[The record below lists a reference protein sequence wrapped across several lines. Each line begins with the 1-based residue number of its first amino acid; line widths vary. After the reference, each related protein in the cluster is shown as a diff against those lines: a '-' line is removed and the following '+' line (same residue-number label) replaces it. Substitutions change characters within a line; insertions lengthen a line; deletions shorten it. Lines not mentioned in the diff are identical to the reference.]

1 MSSAATATT
10 SPVSTS
16 AESSKHDALH
26 DGFRSTFG
34 NFHKGADKSYHKMTL
49 GTKKVFASKAFSSLK
64 PQ

>member
-1 MSSAATATT
+1 MSSAATTTAT
-10 SPVSTS
+10 VST
-16 AESSKHDALH
+16 ATESTKHDALH

-34 NFHKGADKSYHKMTL
+34 NFHKGADKSYHNMTL